1 MPACEGRPDGPC
13 PNKRVDSSVHPSQ
26 GELMLCSACEIY
38 RFPYLASTASD
49 NSSVSRQVVKQDNCP
64 MITPPATGTTDTP
77 VDNKNVLV
85 VCELLYFVG
94 NTMDKHPLSTIKS
107 VICEFYRDDEIV
119 SAKQKLI
126 SVMPETAKGSYCSQF
141 MKNRIGSNKI
151 KASVDDIISIMSTI
165 DENGQWSSLPTFCA
179 ASRCRVPD
187 IPDEQSDIAAI
198 RQELKTVRQQL
209 DRLMSKFLP
218 VEESKEEL
226 DEGRGCPSSP
236 LIIDSHSPPQSK
248 PVTAQSVADSVVTY
262 AEAAERNREDVF
274 RVVTRKKAPKKKQVV
289 VGSST
294 NNTLFKGVAKK
305 AVVCVNRL
313 DPSVSTDVV
322 TEFLKDNGVN
332 VLSCYRVKNKQPTS
346 ELGDGDQP
354 TAELSKE
361 IRFISMRLCVSYS
374 DLDKIFDTNLWPDG
388 VVVRPWS
395 FKNKANIDRQS

>member
-165 DENGQWSSLPTFCA
+165 DENGLWSSLPTFCA

-236 LIIDSHSPPQSK
+236 LIIDSQ
-248 PVTAQSVADSVVTY
+248 
-262 AEAAERNREDVF
+262 
-274 RVVTRKKAPKKKQVV
+274 
-289 VGSST
+289 SST
-294 NNTLFKGVAKK
+294 VETCYSS
-305 AVVCVNRL
+305 VCV
-313 DPSVSTDVV
+313 
-322 TEFLKDNGVN
+322 
-332 VLSCYRVKNKQPTS
+332 
-346 ELGDGDQP
+346 
-354 TAELSKE
+354 
-361 IRFISMRLCVSYS
+361 
-374 DLDKIFDTNLWPDG
+374 
-388 VVVRPWS
+388 
-395 FKNKANIDRQS
+395 